1 MLVANCRVRF
11 RSERKVMTRVNEP
24 KYGSEK
30 LEYYYMFIIEGR
42 L

>member
-1 MLVANCRVRF
+1 
-11 RSERKVMTRVNEP
+11 MTRVNEP